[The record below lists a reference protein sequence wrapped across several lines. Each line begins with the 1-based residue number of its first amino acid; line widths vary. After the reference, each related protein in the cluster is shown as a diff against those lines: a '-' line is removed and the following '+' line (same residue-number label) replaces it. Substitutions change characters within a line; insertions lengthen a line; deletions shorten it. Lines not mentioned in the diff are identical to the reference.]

1 VTTSTPAPVRALLLD
16 ADGVM
21 QCPRSGWIH
30 DMGVLGGRPDFF
42 QDLHLAEIQTI
53 RGEADL
59 ADLVGEVIGSQGL
72 DVTFEQILQVWC
84 RIELDEAMV
93 KLVRRVRA
101 AGVLTA
107 LATNQQSY
115 RGGYM
120 QRTFDYDQLFDRT
133 FYSFELG
140 LAKPDPEYFLAAVD
154 ALGVRPEEAVF
165 VDDML
170 SNVRGAREAGLRA
183 VLFAATDTH
192 GHLRLKLRDAG
203 VPAV

>member
-1 VTTSTPAPVRALLLD
+1 MD

-21 QCPRSGWIH
+21 QCPSPGWINA
-30 DMGVLGGRPDFF
+30 MGVLGGRPDFF
-42 QDLHLAEIQTI
+42 RDLHLAEVQTI

-59 ADLVGEVIGSQGL
+59 AELVTELIDARGL
-72 DVTFEQILQVWC
+72 DVTFEQFLQVWC
-84 RIELDEAMV
+84 RIDLDDAMA
-93 KLVRRVRA
+93 KLVRRVRD
-101 AGVLTA
+101 AGMITA

-120 QRTFDYDQLFDRT
+120 QRTFDYEALFDRT
-133 FYSFELG
+133 FYSFEVG
-140 LAKPDPEYFLAAVD
+140 LAKPDPEYFLTVVD

-170 SNVRGAREAGLRA
+170 SNVQGAREAGLRA

-203 VPAV
+203 VPV

>member
-1 VTTSTPAPVRALLLD
+1 MSTTALPPVRALLLD

-21 QCPRSGWIH
+21 QCPSTGWINA
-30 DMGVLGGRPDFF
+30 MGTLGGRPDFF
-42 QDLHLAEIQTI
+42 RDLHLAEIQTI

-59 ADLVGEVIGSQGL
+59 ADLINELIDSRGL
-72 DVTFEQILQVWC
+72 DVTFEQFLQVWC
-84 RIELDEAMV
+84 RIDLDEAMV
-93 KLVRRVRA
+93 KLVHRVRA
-101 AGVLTA
+101 AGLVTA

-120 QRTFDYDQLFDRT
+120 QRTFDYEELFDRT
-133 FYSFELG
+133 FYSFEVG
-140 LAKPDPEYFLAAVD
+140 LAKPDPEYFLTVVD

-170 SNVRGAREAGLRA
+170 TNVQGAREAGLRS

-203 VPAV
+203 VPV